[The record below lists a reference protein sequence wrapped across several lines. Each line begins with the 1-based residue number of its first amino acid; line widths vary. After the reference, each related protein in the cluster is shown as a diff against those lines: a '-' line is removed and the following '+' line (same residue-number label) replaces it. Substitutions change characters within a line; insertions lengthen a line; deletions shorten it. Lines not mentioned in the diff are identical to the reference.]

1 MVICLNFFAY
11 RQFFF
16 VYLIFACVCSVFF
29 FFKLAPLMNN
39 FILFSSTD
47 LYEEYPDAVA
57 MLGSLL
63 PATPVIK
70 AGNELGRIFIWTPC
84 II

>member
-1 MVICLNFFAY
+1 MVYFGTVTDSLI
-11 RQFFF
+11 
-16 VYLIFACVCSVFF
+16 VY
-29 FFKLAPLMNN
+29 
-39 FILFSSTD
+39 SSTD

-70 AGNELGRIFIWTPC
+70 TGNELGKIFIGAPC
-84 II
+84 TN